1 MITTETNARQ
11 VIRELERRYD
21 AGGKAARGAMEKR
34 LGRTAGEIARL
45 SQQKVP
51 QLFKDLLQSMEV
63 ERTSKGW
70 RIRYGGLASKY
81 AHYQHET
88 KGLKHSGARRGKY
101 VYRGDIAAHEGEP
114 NPPRGSGIRTGA
126 YKTKGGNVRFGHI
139 SAAGVRAKRT
149 GEWWT
154 RKSVHYAKRYPASKF
169 PLVGQDHFLFGA
181 SNSAFEELWPRE
193 LIAIANAG
201 QAAAEAVFS

>member
-34 LGRTAGEIARL
+34 LGRTAQQIAILANR
-45 SQQKVP
+45 KVP
-51 QLFKDLLQSMEV
+51 VLFKDLFQSQELT
-63 ERTSKGW
+63 RTPNGW

-81 AHYQHET
+81 AEYQHET
-88 KGLKHSGARRGKY
+88 TGLRHSGSRSGKY
-101 VYRGDIAAHEGEP
+101 VYRGKIAAHEGEP
-114 NPPRGSGIRTGA
+114 NDP
-126 YKTKGGNVRFGHI
+126 GG
-139 SAAGVRAKRT
+139 
-149 GEWWT
+149 WT
-154 RKSVHYAKRYPASKF
+154 RKNVTYAKRYPASRY
-169 PLVGQDHFLFGA
+169 PLKGQDHFLFGA